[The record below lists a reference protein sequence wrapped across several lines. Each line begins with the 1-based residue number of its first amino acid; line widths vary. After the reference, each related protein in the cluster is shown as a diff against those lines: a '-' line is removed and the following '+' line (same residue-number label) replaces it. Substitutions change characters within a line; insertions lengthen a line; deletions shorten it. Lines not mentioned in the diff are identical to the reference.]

1 VTTVAALTR
10 PSRSA
15 VLLGEL
21 RKLPAFLRRDFLVAW
36 SYRLSFVSEWAALLL
51 QALMFYFVG
60 LLVDPD
66 KLPSFGGSR
75 ATYMEFVAVGIAL
88 AGFMQVALGRVAAG
102 LRGEQLMGTL
112 ESLLMTPTASATM
125 QVGTVLYDL
134 VYIPL
139 RTALFLVLIA
149 VGFGLHF
156 EASGFL
162 PAAVVLLAFVP
173 FVWGIGIA
181 TAGGILTFRRGAGFA
196 AFGVTVLTLF
206 SGAFFPL
213 ELLPGWASDLA
224 GLNPIT
230 MVVDGMRQPLLGGTG
245 WADTGRAVLVLLPLS
260 AASLGAGI
268 ALFRLA
274 LRRERRRGS
283 LSLY

>member
-1 VTTVAALTR
+1 MSVLAPSR
-10 PSRSA
+10 PSRA
-15 VLLGEL
+15 TVLLGEV
-21 RKLPAFLRRDFLVAW
+21 RKLPAFVRRDFLVAW

-60 LLVDPD
+60 LLVDPS
-66 KLPSFGGSR
+66 KLPTFGGSR

-88 AGFMQVALGRVAAG
+88 SGFMQVALGRVAAG
-102 LRGEQLMGTL
+102 LRGEQLTGTL

-134 VYIPL
+134 IYIPL
-139 RTALFLVLIA
+139 RTALFLVLVA
-149 VGFGLHF
+149 VGFGLSF
-156 EASGFL
+156 EPSGFL

-196 AFGVTVLTLF
+196 AFGVTVLMLF

-213 ELLPGWASDLA
+213 ELLPGWASELA
-224 GLNPIT
+224 HFNPIT
-230 MVVDGMRQPLLGGTG
+230 IVVDGMRQPLLGGTG
-245 WADTGRAVLVLLPLS
+245 WADTANDVLVLLPLS
-260 AASLGAGI
+260 AASMAAGI
-268 ALFRLA
+268 AAFRLA